1 MTSTATKIFAGDMVS
16 YLGGWPVQIVE
27 MIDRVGYFEDGKF
40 VDVTPEWSA
49 YAEIVGGDG
58 ALFDW

>member
-1 MTSTATKIFAGDMVS
+1 MQRPFVS
-16 YLGGWPVQIVE
+16 PLCS
-27 MIDRVGYFEDGKF
+27 DRVGYFEDGKF

-49 YAEIVGGDG
+49 YAEIVGRNG